1 MKKSLDDYAATILQL
16 SVDISKIP
24 NYHPSYEKL
33 QDQLSRQLTAW
44 SGKLSITIHAASNE
58 QQPWLSSELGYP
70 VIPMALKKDSG
81 HPQTG
86 DYIFYLDD
94 YDRFGGL
101 CVERKGVTR
110 KNGRMTGCDLYSS
123 FAKKDN
129 RRRFYAEV
137 ERYHRDPRFDMMELI
152 AECSNGEYLSFK
164 PAFNGGQYNK
174 CNYGMSVAA
183 RRATMAKLGAMG
195 CSVFFAG
202 TRYEAIEHYKDLI
215 TQWCRVHYKD
225 ILNIE
230 V

>member
-1 MKKSLDDYAATILQL
+1 MTKTLDDHAATILQL

-24 NYHPSYEKL
+24 DFHPSYEKL

-58 QQPWLSSELGYP
+58 QRPWLSSELGYS
-70 VIPMALKKDSG
+70 VIPMATKQISG
-81 HPQTG
+81 TPQTG

-94 YDRFGGL
+94 YDRFGGF
-101 CVERKGVTR
+101 CIERKGVTR

-123 FAKKDN
+123 FAIKDN

-137 ERYHRDPRFDMMELI
+137 ERYHRDPRFDMMVLI
-152 AECSNGEYLSFK
+152 AECSFGEYLSFR
-164 PAFNGGQYNK
+164 PTFNGRNYNAA
-174 CNYGMSVAA
+174 NPGMSVAA
-183 RRATMAKLGAMG
+183 RRATMAKLITMG

-202 TRYEAIEHYKDLI
+202 TRHEAIEHYKDLI
-215 TQWCRVHYKD
+215 TQWCRVHYKE
-225 ILNIE
+225 IIGIE